1 MITSVRQSVRYT
13 PRDLCDDDGQPI
25 EGAPVYIIDPPTVF
39 TRSEWNRALMN
50 IGARQVTSS
59 DLLAVLRRGIREVV
73 DEAQREELLTFVQ
86 EFEDSSQ
93 GLDEQV
99 TSARQI
105 IDEHGEESDLGKE
118 AARSL
123 VKAIDRH
130 SDLVGRMDDLEGQ
143 IRIIYPPYARKL
155 GDQSYWMENAPVIA
169 AQLFLV
175 AGENTDV
182 EVVRERGRVP
192 NDILDALPRNHVREI
207 GWHAVRLMFPD
218 QDDAKNSARPSSS
231 ASSRKPSARTKK
243 ARGTSGVNK
252 SMNGPTRRTGA
263 LT

>member
-1 MITSVRQSVRYT
+1 MITSAKQSVRYT

-25 EGAPVYIIDPPTVF
+25 KGAPVYIIEPPTVF

-50 IGARQVTSS
+50 IGARQVTSV

-73 DEAQREELLTFVQ
+73 DEDQREELLTFVQ

-105 IDEHGEESDLGKE
+105 IDEHGEDSDLGKE
-118 AARSL
+118 ATRAL
-123 VKAIDRH
+123 VEAIDRH

-143 IRIIYPPYARKL
+143 MRTMYPPYARKL
-155 GDQSYWMENAPVIA
+155 GDQTFWMENAPIIA
-169 AQLFLV
+169 AQLYLK

-182 EVVRERGRVP
+182 EITRERGRVP
-192 NDILDALPRNHVREI
+192 NEIIDALPRNHIREI
-207 GWHAVRLMFPD
+207 GWHAVRLMFPNE
-218 QDDAKNSARPSSS
+218 DDAKNSARPSSS
-231 ASSRKPSARTKK
+231 ASSRKPLARTRK
-243 ARGTSGVNK
+243 ARGTSGASK
-252 SMNGPTRRTGA
+252 
-263 LT
+263 